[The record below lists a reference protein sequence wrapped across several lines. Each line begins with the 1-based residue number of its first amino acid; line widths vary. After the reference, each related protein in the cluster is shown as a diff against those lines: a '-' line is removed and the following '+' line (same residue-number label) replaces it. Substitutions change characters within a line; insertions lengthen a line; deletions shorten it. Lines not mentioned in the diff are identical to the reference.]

1 LIFQELKKLRIEMI
15 YLSKNQGIMNYNQ
28 RIETMRKEVENIFKL
43 MQKGYLGSLPAANSV
58 TYCNF
63 ATQALLEAN
72 MLQRRQADDDKRYP
86 IYQWMGTSEMPDDE
100 FIASLVRNWLTH
112 QMNVMNKHRAKEA
125 DIKEKKEAIAEP
137 DYLTRKL
144 TSQLSDRMLV
154 KELRRRGYV
163 VKAQKLIT
171 I

>member
-86 IYQWMGTSEMPDDE
+86 IYQWMGTSEMPDDS
-100 FIASLVRNWLTH
+100 FIASLVR
-112 QMNVMNKHRAKEA
+112 NVMNKHRAKGE

>member
-86 IYQWMGTSEMPDDE
+86 IYQWMGTSEMPDDS
-100 FIASLVRNWLTH
+100 FIASLVR
-112 QMNVMNKHRAKEA
+112 NVMNKHRAKVE
-125 DIKEKKEAIAEP
+125 DIKEKKDAIAEP

>member
-1 LIFQELKKLRIEMI
+1 MI

-86 IYQWMGTSEMPDDE
+86 IYQWMGTSEMPDDS
-100 FIASLVRNWLTH
+100 FIASLVR
-112 QMNVMNKHRAKEA
+112 NVMNKHRAKVE
-125 DIKEKKEAIAEP
+125 DIKEKKDAIAEP
-137 DYLTRKL
+137 DYQTMKL